1 MRLPSQVSTRLAAAL
16 VASFAT
22 LGSLAADPGVSHR
35 PRLVVG
41 IFIEGLSQDY
51 IDLLRPGFGP
61 DGFNR
66 LLDKG
71 LVMENVDYGP
81 GIDAT
86 AATAILV
93 TGASPSVNGV
103 PSERIWSPSTLTDVP
118 SLLPEGKEGSYSLT
132 DVTPARLLVS
142 TLSDEVRIADGGI
155 GTVHS
160 LASDPQT
167 AVILSGHAGNSAFF
181 ISDTDGRW
189 TSPAHYRETPSPIA
203 RRNVGLTLASRLDT
217 MAWEPSRPLQTYPD
231 LPEYKKL
238 YPFRHTFPARE
249 TDRFKK
255 FKASP
260 KGNHEI
266 ALTATE
272 LIETLQLGSRQVTDM
287 ISVAFDLTPYLYG
300 RDADNR
306 IETMDA
312 YLRLD
317 RDIAAILKAVDRGAG
332 FPSSVVFIAGTPGP
346 TGGRKDDERWAIPTG
361 RFSPRKAV
369 SLLNLYL
376 MAIHGNGQWATGYHN
391 VFFHLNG
398 KLAKERGVD
407 ISTLRAQ
414 TAEFLTRMSGV
425 SEAFTIDDI
434 IARRAGDNGAALQRN
449 IYTPAAGDVMITVN
463 PGWEITDQEE
473 GETLQEGNPLPVVR
487 WQATT
492 SPVYII
498 GPGVEPATVTGTVD
512 ARAVAPTVA
521 RILRIRS
528 PNAAAHAPVR
538 L

>member
-1 MRLPSQVSTRLAAAL
+1 MSPIPTRLVVAL
-16 VASFAT
+16 VASLAT
-22 LGSLAADPGVSHR
+22 IGSFAADPGVSHR

-41 IFIEGLSQDY
+41 IFIEGLSQDM

-66 LLDKG
+66 LLDGG

-103 PSERIWSPSTLTDVP
+103 PSDRVWSPSTLTDIP
-118 SLLPEGKEGSYSLT
+118 ALLPDGKEGSYTLSDL
-132 DVTPARLLVS
+132 TPARLLVS

-167 AVILSGHAGNSAFF
+167 AAILAGHAGNSAFF

-189 TSPAHYRETPSPIA
+189 TSLSHYRETPTAIA

-217 MAWEPSRPLQTYPD
+217 MAWEPSRPLATYPD

-238 YPFRHTFPARE
+238 YPFRHTFPARD
-249 TDRFKK
+249 TDRFRK
-255 FKASP
+255 FKASAC
-260 KGNHEI
+260 GNREI
-266 ALTATE
+266 AQTAAE
-272 LIETLQLGSRQVTDM
+272 LIENLHLGSRQVTDM
-287 ISVAFDLTPYLYG
+287 LSVSFDLTPWLYG
-300 RDADNR
+300 READNR
-306 IETMDA
+306 LETMDA

-317 RDIAAILKAVDRGAG
+317 RDIASILRAVDREAG
-332 FPSSVVFIAGTPGP
+332 LPGSVVFIAGTPGP
-346 TGGRKDDERWAIPTG
+346 SGGRKDDDRWAIPTG

-391 VFFHLNG
+391 GFFHLNS
-398 KLAKERGVD
+398 KLAKDRGID
-407 ISTLRAQ
+407 IATLRAQ
-414 TAEFLTRMSGV
+414 TAEFLTRMAGV
-425 SEAFTIDDI
+425 SEAFTLDDI
-434 IARRAGDNGAALQRN
+434 LARRAGDNAAALQRN
-449 IYTPAAGDVMITVN
+449 IYTPLAGDVLITVN
-463 PGWEITDQEE
+463 PGWEITDNDDDTAATEN
-473 GETLQEGNPLPVVR
+473 TNTLPVVR

-498 GPGVEPATVTGTVD
+498 GPDVEPATLTGTID

-528 PNAAAHAPVR
+528 PNAAATPPVKK
-538 L
+538 